1 MATLHGASRSNPF
14 AAASNGA
21 IAALREARE
30 PTRIVGLARLALT
43 PFETVFRPRI
53 SGTGH

>member
-1 MATLHGASRSNPF
+1 MAKLRDAGRSNPF
-14 AAASNGA
+14 GAASNGA

-43 PFETVFRPRI
+43 PFEAVFRPRI
-53 SGTGH
+53 SGTGR

>member
-14 AAASNGA
+14 GAASNGA